1 MLDSL
6 YVANHCRIVDA
17 PVSAREILDY
27 SLTKNKLF
35 SDLSR
40 HLWLGILARSETDA
54 HRET

>member
-35 SDLSR
+35 SDLGG
-40 HLWLGILARSETDA
+40 HVWLRSLAASEAGA